1 MTNALWYVTN
11 HHSTFQDAARII
23 NVIPIPEAFK
33 DYKDFN
39 DEKKKKISSMNAKQ
53 LESHSQASFALLL
66 KPVMKSSPSFSKLH
80 DDIQSLAEC
89 FHCYSQHLEDQ
100 SKKMTFNHNLP
111 HPVRTVGEHT
121 TAEHRR
127 KISFGVKQKYILLD
141 KEVSETDEPV
151 FFDENRHTEECF
163 ENHMQRFRFFE
174 NLQLSVPIDIY
185 RFSPGGSIFTTGC
198 IKKVSENRNV
208 PQMLTDAARVV
219 MKNKDK
225 FQEFHTRFQKRIFR
239 ERLENIVKIS
249 PSIADFIY

>member
-66 KPVMKSSPSFSKLH
+66 KPVIKSSPSFSKLH

-100 SKKMTFNHNLP
+100 SKKMIFNHNLP

-151 FFDENRHTEECF
+151 FFYENRHTEECF
-163 ENHMQRFRFFE
+163 ENHMQFFDFSKIYSYLYLLTYTDFLLVAPSS
-174 NLQLSVPIDIY
+174 LQGVL
-185 RFSPGGSIFTTGC
+185 
-198 IKKVSENRNV
+198 
-208 PQMLTDAARVV
+208 
-219 MKNKDK
+219 
-225 FQEFHTRFQKRIFR
+225 KRSLKT
-239 ERLENIVKIS
+239 EMSHKCLLMQLVL
-249 PSIADFIY
+249 